1 MLLMVPGAVIFL
13 TMLPEFFKPKEKQQ
27 LLFPLIYL
35 ALTVVGFGIAIVLFK
50 VREFSVALIGLIL
63 AAAIITVVI
72 CTLFHYIHRIANK
85 KPRIII

>member
-35 ALTVVGFGIAIVLFK
+35 ALTVIGFGIAIVLFK